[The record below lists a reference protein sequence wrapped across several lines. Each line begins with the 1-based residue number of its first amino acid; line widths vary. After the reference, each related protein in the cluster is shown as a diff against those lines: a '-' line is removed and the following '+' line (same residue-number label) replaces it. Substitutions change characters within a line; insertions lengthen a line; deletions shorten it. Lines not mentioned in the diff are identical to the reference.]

1 LSASCWHPFSVF
13 VVPLLIY
20 VLKTPTKI
28 AAASSTFIVC
38 FSSLTGF
45 RECRELIDEYLSDD
59 GPDIRINVCRVMAFN
74 YLIGNYDAHG
84 KNFSIIHDK
93 QLRFAPFYDLLSTQ
107 VYPALTSR
115 FAMAIGDT
123 YQLERIKIHSLE
135 KFAKTMNFRF
145 SFLNEILEET
155 LTAVGYQLTPLLGEH
170 EKQYGKSIVYDE
182 LYEKIQKNMRS
193 MKKIQESRRIS
204 G

>member
-1 LSASCWHPFSVF
+1 
-13 VVPLLIY
+13 
-20 VLKTPTKI
+20 
-28 AAASSTFIVC
+28 
-38 FSSLTGF
+38 
-45 RECRELIDEYLSDD
+45 
-59 GPDIRINVCRVMAFN
+59 
-74 YLIGNYDAHG
+74 
-84 KNFSIIHDK
+84 
-93 QLRFAPFYDLLSTQ
+93 LRFALFYDLLSTQ

-123 YQLERIKIHSLE
+123 YRLERIKIHSLE

>member
-1 LSASCWHPFSVF
+1 MF

-123 YQLERIKIHSLE
+123 YRLERIKIHSLE

>member
-1 LSASCWHPFSVF
+1 
-13 VVPLLIY
+13 
-20 VLKTPTKI
+20 
-28 AAASSTFIVC
+28 
-38 FSSLTGF
+38 
-45 RECRELIDEYLSDD
+45 LIDEYLSDD

-123 YQLERIKIHSLE
+123 YRLERIKIHSLE